1 MKDYA
6 ISFYKNFKCIGGECP
21 HTCCQGWKILVD
33 NKTYDALNNISASDP
48 VAAKCKSCVTTRYRF
63 DFTRDT
69 QRLMRH
75 SLSGKCVCLSP
86 EGLCEIQKTGRDDL
100 MPTICKNYPRR
111 IMDLGKITE
120 TTLELSCPEV
130 ARLFIEQGMP
140 MKMEEI
146 TLAPFE
152 VNWTIG
158 NEDDRFY
165 DFLMELRDNITHQ
178 IESLPAIDGI
188 VLNRIY
194 TITFDMH
201 HEILRD
207 NLEDARDL
215 LHGFAIGDK
224 VDRSTDY
231 MFYPME
237 IMDKVIAYNICPQ
250 ITDFNH
256 KDLRKIIK
264 YYFKCFDKLT
274 DVDARTFYSSNYKIM
289 SQEISG
295 LEEKYKSYYIY
306 YLYEMLMSAYEDYHI
321 LRVIMLG
328 NMYLQIYRV
337 LDMVAWLM
345 AREQGV
351 KYDTASQVAL
361 LSNLERRMRHNLSIT
376 DGIMERIR
384 REFLSDFGS

>member
-1 MKDYA
+1 
-6 ISFYKNFKCIGGECP
+6 
-21 HTCCQGWKILVD
+21 
-33 NKTYDALNNISASDP
+33 
-48 VAAKCKSCVTTRYRF
+48 
-63 DFTRDT
+63 
-69 QRLMRH
+69 
-75 SLSGKCVCLSP
+75 
-86 EGLCEIQKTGRDDL
+86 
-100 MPTICKNYPRR
+100 
-111 IMDLGKITE
+111 MDLGKITE

-130 ARLFIEQGMP
+130 ARLFIEQVMS

-178 IESLPAIDGI
+178 IEALPAIDGNA
-188 VLNRIY
+188 LNRIY
-194 TITFDMH
+194 TIAFDMH
-201 HEILRD
+201 HVILRD
-207 NLEDARDL
+207 NLEDAREL
-215 LHGFAIGDK
+215 LHGFAIGDMS
-224 VDRSTDY
+224 DGSTDY

-256 KDLRKIIK
+256 KELRKIIK

-274 DVDARTFYSSNYKIM
+274 DVEARAFYSSNYEIM

-351 KYDTASQVAL
+351 KYDTASQAAL

-384 REFLSDFGS
+384 REFLSERE